1 LIFSGVRFAFSS
13 VIDWFS
19 YVLDWDLL
27 RGPDTVDPV
36 ETGDTVTVTMGF
48 QMELKQKWCGRAACP
63 GFGQEF
69 RSKPGFPKGP
79 LKSKNLEKC
88 IFHLLLKKNLEYIIL
103 SMNLF
108 GCLACCVF

>member
-19 YVLDWDLL
+19 SVLDWDLL

-48 QMELKQKWCGRAACP
+48 QMELKQKMVRAGCLSRVWLGIP
-63 GFGQEF
+63 VKT
-69 RSKPGFPKGP
+69 RVPKGA
-79 LKSKNLEKC
+79 LK
-88 IFHLLLKKNLEYIIL
+88 
-103 SMNLF
+103 
-108 GCLACCVF
+108 V